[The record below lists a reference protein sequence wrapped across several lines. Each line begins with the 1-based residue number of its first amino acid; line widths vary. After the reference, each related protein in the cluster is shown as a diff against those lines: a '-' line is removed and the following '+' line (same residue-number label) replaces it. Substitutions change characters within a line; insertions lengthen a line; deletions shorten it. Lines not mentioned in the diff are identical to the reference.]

1 LSAGIQSCYQGAGLR
16 VQGFCHRVLWHPSN
30 RFAVPFM
37 YHTLDYL
44 DLALGLKVGVG
55 CSSSQRYKQP
65 LLNSTSRI
73 LEFGSC
79 LAPKTHVSLGFL
91 QCFHI

>member
-1 LSAGIQSCYQGAGLR
+1 
-16 VQGFCHRVLWHPSN
+16 
-30 RFAVPFM
+30 M

-55 CSSSQRYKQP
+55 CSSGQRYKQP
-65 LLNSTSRI
+65 LLNSTSRT

-79 LAPKTHVSLGFL
+79 LAPKTHVSLGFS
-91 QCFHI
+91 